1 MKKQYK
7 KYFIVNISAIIAI
20 VFMLFFSGC
29 EKRGK
34 NAKENSVPT
43 SNALTMAAGA
53 QPFAIISVHAI
64 HHYHHKCMKE
74 DKHNRLSQSKLKPIQ
89 TEGIEK

>member
-7 KYFIVNISAIIAI
+7 KYFIVNISAIIGI
-20 VFMLFFSGC
+20 GFMLFFSGC
-29 EKRGK
+29 EKKGK

-43 SNALTMAAGA
+43 LTMATGA
-53 QPFAIISVHAI
+53 QPFALISVHAI
-64 HHYHHKCMKE
+64 HQYYHKCMKE
-74 DKHNRLSQSKLKPIQ
+74 DKHNRLSQSKLRPIQ